1 MATITDKKYGEG
13 HEVQLKPSSPNQKV
27 KDLFK
32 GYVFGKSTFKKTLIK
47 YKSEDLD
54 KFINLENGDDSVCL
68 IDEKGKKIFVKGKTK
83 AISAIFNHAG
93 AGGKADTELN
103 TAVKENM
110 SMILFRASKIPTEEE
125 AVAQLKDMMGDEGLR
140 VYTTKDYD
148 SAVNQ
153 LGAFKKF
160 FGTNNGYE
168 FERQAD
174 GFTAPLYKLG
184 TKLSGKAPDNWNPAD
199 VWAKKKNFKLD
210 KLLAIENIDRLNQ
223 EMVTA
228 FNNKDLV
235 GISLKQTGKPTSAA
249 TREVVDPQK
258 LFGEKVPLDFTF
270 TRLSSFTEFFRN
282 SYIETKS
289 GFQVRVGHKQAGLVA
304 PFMEGKL
311 AGAGYQIGGIDA
323 KEHKNRIK
331 DKYGYIL
338 RNSANIPSDGP
349 ALALKEAKDL
359 LNSTKKIFTGND
371 AVIVKKFI
379 NFGGAPEKSRLMQ
392 PAENNEDKEIKGRFV
407 NLISFLYAILIKTGK
422 DYDNHMSFCY
432 NLARKVSSLSCIH
445 LLIKG

>member
-13 HEVQLKPSSPNQKV
+13 HEVQLKPLSPNQKV

-32 GYVFGKSTFKKTLIK
+32 GYVFGKSVFKKTEKK
-47 YKSEDLD
+47 YKPEQLD
-54 KFINLENGDDSVCL
+54 KLIDLENGDDHVCL
-68 IDEKGKKIFVKGKTK
+68 IDEKGKKLFIKGKAK
-83 AISAIFNHAG
+83 AISGIFNHAG
-93 AGGKADTELN
+93 GGGKSDTELN

-110 SMILFRASKIPTEEE
+110 SMILFRASKKPTEEE

-160 FGTNNGYE
+160 FMGMNGTYE

-184 TKLSGKAPDNWNPAD
+184 TKLSGKSKDNWNPAD
-199 VWAKKKNFKLD
+199 VWMKRKDFKLD
-210 KLLAIENIDRLNQ
+210 KLLAIDNIDRLNQ
-223 EMVTA
+223 EMVNV
-228 FNNKDLV
+228 FNNKELV
-235 GISLKQTGKPTSAA
+235 GISLKQTGKPNVAGT
-249 TREVVDPQK
+249 TEVVDPQK

-270 TRLSSFTEFFRN
+270 TRLSSFTENFKN
-282 SYIETKS
+282 AYIETKS
-289 GFQVRVGHKQAGLVA
+289 GFQVRVGHKQSGLVA

-311 AGAGYQIGGIDA
+311 ARAGYQMGGIDA
-323 KEHKNRIK
+323 KEHKNRIR
-331 DKYGYIL
+331 DKYKYEL
-338 RNSANIPSDGP
+338 RNSSKINVP
-349 ALALKEAKDL
+349 ADVITAIKEAEEL
-359 LNSTKKIFTGND
+359 VTKRKLTGND
-371 AVIVKKFI
+371 ASVIAEFI
-379 NFGGAPEKSRLMQ
+379 DKVDRIED
-392 PAENNEDKEIKGRFV
+392 DKEMKDIRGRFV
-407 NLISFLYAILIKTGK
+407 NLISFLYAILIETGK

-432 NLARKVSSLSCIH
+432 NLARKVSSLSCIY